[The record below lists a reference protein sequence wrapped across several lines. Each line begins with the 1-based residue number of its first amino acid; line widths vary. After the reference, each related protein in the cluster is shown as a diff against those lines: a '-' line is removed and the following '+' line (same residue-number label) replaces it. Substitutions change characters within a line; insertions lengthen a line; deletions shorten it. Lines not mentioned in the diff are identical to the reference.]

1 MANIFHLRSLLKHDA
16 SFFLELS
23 RASVDVQSEVQGEA
37 QSEDYR
43 RVRTT
48 KKRNPKRVVK
58 HSSTASKIDI
68 LEKIEHDVPSAVVVM
83 SEADIYFRNR
93 FLSIHKRALKPFP
106 SLPDSVFYFPTAM
119 VGCLNSGD
127 NLGLADL
134 LHFTMR
140 EECDLGIYCFNSRL
154 SMRSFLKFFEVLN
167 LIHPDRILCISDAN
181 VENNHVTTS
190 AVMKFTDC
198 KLLFDY
204 VSKTVNEPEI
214 MSMFNTRADH
224 LKRRLY
230 LAGRSEEEQQEM
242 VKLVESDSDLVI
254 YGSIQVHV
262 TFDEITNKVS
272 GLYLSGGLTS
282 AHPAVEVL
290 DD

>member
-1 MANIFHLRSLLKHDA
+1 MSKRDM
-16 SFFLELS
+16 LE
-23 RASVDVQSEVQGEA
+23 RIEFE
-37 QSEDYR
+37 
-43 RVRTT
+43 RVTPE
-48 KKRNPKRVVK
+48 PKES
-58 HSSTASKIDI
+58 H
-68 LEKIEHDVPSAVVVM
+68 AVVVVK
-83 SEADIYFRNR
+83 SESDIYFTNR
-93 FLSIHKRALKPFP
+93 FLSSYRREMRPYET
-106 SLPDSVFYFPTAM
+106 LPDSVYYFPAAM

-127 NLGLADL
+127 NIGLADL
-134 LHFTMR
+134 LHFTMK

-154 SMRSFLKFFEVLN
+154 SMRSFLKFFEILN
-167 LIHPDRILCISDAN
+167 LIHPDRILFLNGVN
-181 VENNHVTTS
+181 VEKNHITTS

-214 MSMFNTRADH
+214 MSLFNTRADH

-230 LAGRSEEEQQEM
+230 LTGRSDQEREDM

-254 YGSIQVHV
+254 YGALQSHV
-262 TFDEITNKVS
+262 TFDELTNKVS